1 MKKILLFSSLLVMT
15 WLLLEIPQKLFEK
28 ADAKLLE
35 ERGESVYELKKIEKD
50 VLLFSEKLQ
59 MLVNDSAITDVQY
72 TKKFD
77 SDEIMLEEVALADEI
92 ELLLDNRH
100 LGITNALRNGKL
112 ESKGFAIEI
121 SCEIEKTEYTWK
133 VGTLFFEGEMLH
145 GEFIYDF
152 SSKKIFYSNMFGNMM
167 IRDDKLE
174 NDLLNS
180 IMEYYKGLDVQWAE
194 ATLQTNQGINVFP
207 ADFNSF
213 SNSKLLYYMQM
224 AYEKFYLEGE
234 MEIELPVEQYFY
246 ND

>member
-59 MLVNDSAITDVQY
+59 MLVNDFAITDVQY
-72 TKKFD
+72 TEKFD

-121 SCEIEKTEYTWK
+121 SCEIEKTEYTWEM
-133 VGTLFFEGEMLH
+133 GTLSFVGEMLE
-145 GEFIYDF
+145 GLIIYDME
-152 SSKKIFYSNMFGNMM
+152 SKKIFLLHLFDEAFRGNTDM
-167 IRDDKLE
+167 E
-174 NDLLNS
+174 NVWS
-180 IMEYYKGLDVQWAE
+180 EAVEYYKGLDVQWAE
-194 ATLQTNQGINVFP
+194 ATVWGGEDIEIFP
-207 ADFNSF
+207 ADMERFCNSTLHQYF
-213 SNSKLLYYMQM
+213 VMGYDWLY
-224 AYEKFYLEGE
+224 AEDAV
-234 MEIELPVEQYFY
+234 EIEVPVEQHFY
-246 ND
+246 NH